1 MSLYSINKNFRAV
14 PPPRPGAEPASAA
27 GPPAARSRPP
37 RRPARP
43 TGKADEADGPTE
55 RALGV
60 AEMFGLGLDESYEV
74 VLYDGLRV
82 DVRPGDVVFVT
93 GPSGSG
99 KSVLLR
105 CLVEAMRA
113 AEPAARIVDLAE
125 AAPPAGVPVIEG
137 LPAEFEESLR
147 LASTAGLADA
157 FVLLRPPEELSDGQR
172 WRLRLAHA
180 LARLCEPPA
189 EAGGHVR
196 PSSSARRRGTCPAA
210 SAAGSKGVGHPP
222 PESMR
227 VLVADEFASTLDRL
241 CARAVAY
248 RLRRLADREGVTV
261 LAASAHDDLIEDLAP
276 DVLIR
281 KEAGA
286 SVEVWYS
293 NAERRRQNAEREANS
308 KRQTTRT
315 KARRFRRTAPQNPE
329 RRRQNAEQERQ
340 TAKGKRQ

>member
-1 MSLYSINKNFRAV
+1 MSVYSINKNFRAV
-14 PPPRPGAEPASAA
+14 PPPRPGTEPASAA
-27 GPPAARSRPP
+27 GPPASTRGEPAARSR
-37 RRPARP
+37 
-43 TGKADEADGPTE
+43 KADEADGPTE

-99 KSVLLR
+99 KSVLLG

-113 AEPAARIVDLAE
+113 AEPAARIVDLAD

-137 LPAEFEESLR
+137 LPGEFEEALH

-180 LARLCEPPA
+180 LARLLEPPA
-189 EAGGHVR
+189 EA
-196 PSSSARRRGTCPAA
+196 
-210 SAAGSKGVGHPP
+210 AAGAMGAP
-222 PESMR
+222 MR
-227 VLVADEFASTLDRL
+227 VLVADELASTLDRL
-241 CARAVAY
+241 CARAMAY
-248 RLRRLADREGVTV
+248 RLRRLADREGVTI
-261 LAASAHDDLIEDLAP
+261 LAASAHDDLVEDLAP

-281 KEAGA
+281 KEVGV

-293 NAERRRQNAEREANS
+293 NAEG
-308 KRQTTRT
+308 RT
-315 KARRFRRTAPQNPE
+315 QKAE

-340 TAKGKRQ
+340 TAKGK

>member
-27 GPPAARSRPP
+27 GEADGPASA
-37 RRPARP
+37 A
-43 TGKADEADGPTE
+43 GEADGPTE

-74 VLYDGLRV
+74 ALYAGLVV

-99 KSVLLR
+99 KSVLLG

-113 AEPAARIVDLAE
+113 AEPAARIVNLADPG
-125 AAPPAGVPVIEG
+125 APGPPAGVPVIEG
-137 LPAEFEESLR
+137 LPAEFEEALR

-210 SAAGSKGVGHPP
+210 SAAGSEGARRPLAP
-222 PESMR
+222 MR
-227 VLVADEFASTLDRL
+227 VLVADELASTLDRL

-261 LAASAHDDLIEDLAP
+261 LAASAHDDLVEDLAP
-276 DVLIR
+276 DVLVV
-281 KEAGA
+281 KGAGTE
-286 SVEVWYS
+286 VEVRYADAS
-293 NAERRRQNAEREANS
+293 RLEPRALPAVTQPRCRTRARADKREV
-308 KRQTTRT
+308 R
-315 KARRFRRTAPQNPE
+315 
-329 RRRQNAEQERQ
+329 
-340 TAKGKRQ
+340 G

>member
-1 MSLYSINKNFRAV
+1 MSVYSINKNFRAV
-14 PPPRPGAEPASAA
+14 PPPQPGAEPASAA
-27 GPPAARSRPP
+27 GPPAARSR
-37 RRPARP
+37 
-43 TGKADEADGPTE
+43 KADEADGPTE

-74 VLYDGLRV
+74 ALYAGLVV

-137 LPAEFEESLR
+137 LPAEFEEALH

-180 LARLCEPPA
+180 LARLCEPSA
-189 EAGGHVR
+189 EA
-196 PSSSARRRGTCPAA
+196 
-210 SAAGSKGVGHPP
+210 AAGAIGAPLAPSASEGSVRQGAP
-222 PESMR
+222 MR
-227 VLVADEFASTLDRL
+227 VLVADELASTLDRL

-261 LAASAHDDLIEDLAP
+261 LAASAHDDLVEDLAP
-276 DVLIR
+276 DVLVV
-281 KEAGA
+281 KGAGA
-286 SVEVWYS
+286 EVEVRYADAS
-293 NAERRRQNAEREANS
+293 RLEPRALPAVTHPRHRTRARADKREV
-308 KRQTTRT
+308 R
-315 KARRFRRTAPQNPE
+315 
-329 RRRQNAEQERQ
+329 
-340 TAKGKRQ
+340 G

>member
-1 MSLYSINKNFRAV
+1 MSVYSINKNFRAV

-27 GPPAARSRPP
+27 G
-37 RRPARP
+37 
-43 TGKADEADGPTE
+43 EADGPTE

-74 VLYDGLRV
+74 ALYAGLVV

-113 AEPAARIVDLAE
+113 AEPAARIVDLADPG
-125 AAPPAGVPVIEG
+125 APGPPAGVPVIEG
-137 LPAEFEESLR
+137 LPAEFEEALR
-147 LASTAGLADA
+147 LAGTAGLADA

-180 LARLCEPPA
+180 LARL
-189 EAGGHVR
+189 EAMRNADCGVR
-196 PSSSARRRGTCPAA
+196 NERPNNENGAVRER
-210 SAAGSKGVGHPP
+210 HPP
-222 PESMR
+222 PEPMR

-261 LAASAHDDLIEDLAP
+261 LAASAHDDLVEDLAP
-276 DVLIR
+276 DVLVV
-281 KEAGA
+281 KGAGA
-286 SVEVWYS
+286 EVEVRYADAS
-293 NAERRRQNAEREANS
+293 RLEPQALPAVTQPRRRKRARADKREV
-308 KRQTTRT
+308 R
-315 KARRFRRTAPQNPE
+315 
-329 RRRQNAEQERQ
+329 
-340 TAKGKRQ
+340 

>member
-1 MSLYSINKNFRAV
+1 MSVYSINKNFRAV
-14 PPPRPGAEPASAA
+14 PPPRPG
-27 GPPAARSRPP
+27 
-37 RRPARP
+37 
-43 TGKADEADGPTE
+43 TDPTE

-99 KSVLLR
+99 KSVLLG

-113 AEPAARIVDLAE
+113 ACPDARVVDLAG
-125 AAPPAGVPVIEG
+125 AVPPAGVAVIEG
-137 LPAEFEESLR
+137 LPAGFEESLR

-180 LARLCEPPA
+180 LARLLDPPA
-189 EAGGHVR
+189 EA
-196 PSSSARRRGTCPAA
+196 
-210 SAAGSKGVGHPP
+210 AAGAMGAP
-222 PESMR
+222 MC
-227 VLVADEFASTLDRL
+227 VLVADELASTLDRL

-248 RLRRLADREGVTV
+248 RLRRLADREGVTI
-261 LAASAHDDLIEDLAP
+261 LAASAHDDLGEDLAP

-281 KEAGA
+281 KEVGV

-293 NAERRRQNAEREANS
+293 NA
-308 KRQTTRT
+308 K
-315 KARRFRRTAPQNPE
+315 

-340 TAKGKRQ
+340 TAKGK